1 MGAKWRRC
9 HLNEFGGEMQLI
21 TATGSKFE
29 QSQASVVPIG
39 LTADGIELAQMSFK

>member
-1 MGAKWRRC
+1 
-9 HLNEFGGEMQLI
+9 MQLI

-39 LTADGIELAQMSFK
+39 LTADGIELAQMSFKWVWAENAADYGNQE